1 MSLKNAIKKYN
12 KKVKR
17 KGLAGLDTAII
28 LIAFIITASVLAYVA
43 INMGLFVTQKAKSTI
58 NKGEETAST
67 ALTLSGSVLYAVNY
81 PTNTRSYWIYF
92 TVSPS
97 SGVSSV
103 ELSPATTAISFTA
116 SSLGIA
122 YSNIYKYTLLTVSP
136 SEVNGIVYTNGQY
149 LNLADQE
156 TSGGQTYVYYP
167 NPYYALLALN
177 YTLGQL
183 YKPTTYSTIK
193 ASTPLYIATFSPSS
207 IPTTMPWLSHDNVFS
222 FTLNISGQL
231 VTYYAYVNQTFAFTY
246 PVAGDPLIGSA
257 IAPAGSVIGVMI
269 LFGPDL
275 GSHVFQYQTI
285 TIQIS
290 PNIGS
295 PLTLSEYVYQPEG
308 NVTVIG

>member
-103 ELSPATTAISFTA
+103 ELSPATTAMSFTA

-136 SEVNGIVYTNGQY
+136 SEVNGKIIGYNQY

-183 YKPTTYSTIK
+183 SN
-193 ASTPLYIATFSPSS
+193 TPLYITTLSPQNVQ
-207 IPTTMPWLSHDNVFS
+207 TNKPWLKNDNVFS

>member
-1 MSLKNAIKKYN
+1 MGLQKIVKKYN
-12 KKVKR
+12 KKMKR

-81 PTNTRSYWIYF
+81 PSNTRSYWIYF

-103 ELSPATTAISFTA
+103 ELSPTTTAISFTA
-116 SSLGIA
+116 STEGIA
-122 YSNIYKYTLLTVSP
+122 YSNIYKYTLLTVDP
-136 SEVNGIVYTNGQY
+136 SSLGHAVYANGQY
-149 LNLADQE
+149 LNLINQQ
-156 TSGGQTYVYYP
+156 TSAGQTYLYYP

-177 YTLGQL
+177 YTLYNYYL
-183 YKPTTYSTIK
+183 STKTPSPIFINS
-193 ASTPLYIATFSPSS
+193 STLSS
-207 IPTTMPWLSHDNVFS
+207 IPQWLKNDNSFT

-231 VTYYAYVNQTFAFTY
+231 VTYDVFVNQTFAFTY

-275 GSHVFQYQTI
+275 GSHVFQYQTV
-285 TIQIS
+285 TIQIT
-290 PNIGS
+290 PNVGS
-295 PLTLSEYVYQPEG
+295 PLTISEYVYQPEG
-308 NVTVIG
+308 SVSVIG

>member
-1 MSLKNAIKKYN
+1 MGFKKAIKEYN
-12 KKVKR
+12 KKMKR

-58 NKGEETAST
+58 DKGEETAST

-81 PTNTRSYWIYF
+81 PSNSRSYWIYF

-116 SSLGIA
+116 SALGIV

-136 SEVNGIVYTNGQY
+136 PEVNGVVYANSQY
-149 LNLADQE
+149 LSLADQE
-156 TSGGQTYVYYP
+156 SSGGQTYVYYP

-177 YTLGQL
+177 YSL
-183 YKPTTYSTIK
+183 YQMVRNSQIKYS
-193 ASTPLYIATFSPSS
+193 PLYIN
-207 IPTTMPWLSHDNVFS
+207 TTKSTKTWLTSDNVFQ
-222 FTLNISGQL
+222 FTLNISG
-231 VTYYAYVNQTFAFTY
+231 TPETFYAYVNQTFAFTY

>member
-1 MSLKNAIKKYN
+1 MNSKKMLKEYN

-81 PTNTRSYWIYF
+81 PLNTRSYWIYF

-103 ELSPATTAISFTA
+103 ELSPTTTAISFTA
-116 SSLGIA
+116 SAEGVT

-136 SEVNGIVYTNGQY
+136 SELANVVYANGQY
-149 LNLADQE
+149 LDLVNQQ
-156 TSGGQTYVYYP
+156 TSAGQTYVYYP

-177 YTLGQL
+177 YTLYNYYL
-183 YKPTTYSTIK
+183 STK
-193 ASTPLYIATFSPSS
+193 TPSPIFINSS
-207 IPTTMPWLSHDNVFS
+207 ILSLSSLPSWLKNDNSFT
-222 FTLNISGQL
+222 FTLNISGKL
-231 VTYYAYVNQTFAFTY
+231 VTYYVFVNQTFAFTY

-257 IAPAGSVIGVMI
+257 IAPAGSVIGVI
-269 LFGPDL
+269 LLFGPDL

-285 TIQIS
+285 TIQIT

-295 PLTLSEYVYQPEG
+295 PLTISEYIYQPEG
-308 NVTVIG
+308 SVSVIG

>member
-1 MSLKNAIKKYN
+1 MGAKNAIKKYN
-12 KKVKR
+12 RIVKR

-81 PTNTRSYWIYF
+81 PTNTKSYWIFF

-116 SSLGIA
+116 SAEGIA

-136 SEVNGIVYTNGQY
+136 SVLSNVIYANGQY
-149 LNLADQE
+149 LNLVDTE

-177 YTLGQL
+177 YTLSKTV
-183 YKPTTYSTIK
+183 KPS
-193 ASTPLYIATFSPSS
+193 PLYITTSP
-207 IPTTMPWLSHDNVFS
+207 PTTTTPSWLTHDNVFS
-222 FTLNISGQL
+222 FVLNISGTA

-246 PVAGDPLIGSA
+246 PVAGDPLVGSA

-269 LFGPDL
+269 LFGPSL

>member
-1 MSLKNAIKKYN
+1 MLKEYN

-81 PTNTRSYWIYF
+81 PSNTRSYWIYF

-103 ELSPATTAISFTA
+103 ELSPTTTAISFIA
-116 SSLGIA
+116 SAEGVA
-122 YSNIYKYTLLTVSP
+122 YSNIYNYTLLTVSP
-136 SEVNGIVYTNGQY
+136 SELANAVYANGQY
-149 LNLADQE
+149 LDLVNQQ
-156 TSGGQTYVYYP
+156 TSAGQTYVYYP

-177 YTLGQL
+177 YTL
-183 YKPTTYSTIK
+183 YHSIKTPSPIFITTSESAPTNY
-193 ASTPLYIATFSPSS
+193 
-207 IPTTMPWLSHDNVFS
+207 PWLKNDNSFT

-231 VTYYAYVNQTFAFTY
+231 ITYYVFVNQTFAFTY

-257 IAPAGSVIGVMI
+257 IAPAGSVIGVML

-275 GSHVFQYQTI
+275 GSYVFQYQTI
-285 TIQIS
+285 TIQIT

-295 PLTLSEYVYQPEG
+295 SLTISEYVYQPEG
-308 NVTVIG
+308 SISVIG

>member
-1 MSLKNAIKKYN
+1 M
-12 KKVKR
+12 
-17 KGLAGLDTAII
+17 
-28 LIAFIITASVLAYVA
+28 IAFIITASVLAYVA

-81 PTNTRSYWIYF
+81 PSNTRSYWIYF

-103 ELSPATTAISFTA
+103 ELSPSTTAISFTA
-116 SSLGIA
+116 SAEGIS
-122 YSNIYKYTLLTVSP
+122 YSNIYEYTLLTVSP
-136 SEVNGIVYTNGQY
+136 SELANQVYANGQY
-149 LNLADQE
+149 LDLVNQQTNA
-156 TSGGQTYVYYP
+156 GQTYVYYP

-177 YTLGQL
+177 YTLS
-183 YKPTTYSTIK
+183 KIDKVSPS
-193 ASTPLYIATFSPSS
+193 PLYITTTTPSS
-207 IPTTMPWLSHDNVFS
+207 ATQIYPFLAHDNMFT
-222 FTLNISGQL
+222 FTLNISGTL
-231 VTYYAYVNQTFAFTY
+231 VTYYAFVNQTFAFTY

-285 TIQIS
+285 TIQIT

-295 PLTLSEYVYQPEG
+295 PLTISEYVYQPEG
-308 NVTVIG
+308 SVSVIG

>member
-1 MSLKNAIKKYN
+1 MGLQKIVKKYN
-12 KKVKR
+12 KKMKR

-81 PTNTRSYWIYF
+81 PSNTRSYWIYF

-103 ELSPATTAISFTA
+103 ELSPTTTAISFTA
-116 SSLGIA
+116 STEGVA
-122 YSNIYKYTLLTVSP
+122 YSNIYKYTLLTVDP
-136 SEVNGIVYTNGQY
+136 SSLGHAAYVNGQY
-149 LNLADQE
+149 LNLINQQ
-156 TSGGQTYVYYP
+156 TSAGQTYAYYP

-177 YTLGQL
+177 YTLYNYYL
-183 YKPTTYSTIK
+183 STKTPSPIFINS
-193 ASTPLYIATFSPSS
+193 STLSS
-207 IPTTMPWLSHDNVFS
+207 IPQWLKNDNSFT

-231 VTYYAYVNQTFAFTY
+231 VTYDVFVNQTFAFTY

-275 GSHVFQYQTI
+275 GSHVFQYQTV
-285 TIQIS
+285 TIQIT
-290 PNIGS
+290 PNVGS
-295 PLTLSEYVYQPEG
+295 PLTISEYVYQPEG
-308 NVTVIG
+308 SVSVIG

>member
-1 MSLKNAIKKYN
+1 M
-12 KKVKR
+12 KR

-81 PTNTRSYWIYF
+81 PSNTRSYWIYF

-103 ELSPATTAISFTA
+103 ELSPSTTAISFTA
-116 SSLGIA
+116 SAEGIS
-122 YSNIYKYTLLTVSP
+122 YSNIYEYTLLTVSP
-136 SEVNGIVYTNGQY
+136 SELANQVYANGQY
-149 LNLADQE
+149 LDLVNQQTNA
-156 TSGGQTYVYYP
+156 GQTYVYYP

-177 YTLGQL
+177 YTLS
-183 YKPTTYSTIK
+183 KIDKVSPS
-193 ASTPLYIATFSPSS
+193 PLYITTTTPSS
-207 IPTTMPWLSHDNVFS
+207 ATQIYPFLAHDNMFT
-222 FTLNISGQL
+222 FTLNISGTL
-231 VTYYAYVNQTFAFTY
+231 VTYYAFVNQTFAFTY

-285 TIQIS
+285 TIQIT

-295 PLTLSEYVYQPEG
+295 PLTISEYVYQPEG
-308 NVTVIG
+308 SVSVIG

>member
-1 MSLKNAIKKYN
+1 MNTKKMLKEYN

-81 PTNTRSYWIYF
+81 PSNTRSYWIYF

-103 ELSPATTAISFTA
+103 ELSPSTTAISFTA
-116 SSLGIA
+116 SAEGIS
-122 YSNIYKYTLLTVSP
+122 YSNIYEYTLLTVSP
-136 SEVNGIVYTNGQY
+136 SELANQVYANGQY
-149 LNLADQE
+149 LDLVNQQTNA
-156 TSGGQTYVYYP
+156 GQTYVYYP

-177 YTLGQL
+177 YTLS
-183 YKPTTYSTIK
+183 KIDKVSPS
-193 ASTPLYIATFSPSS
+193 PLYITTTTPSS
-207 IPTTMPWLSHDNVFS
+207 ATQIYPFLAHDNMFT
-222 FTLNISGQL
+222 FTLNISGTL
-231 VTYYAYVNQTFAFTY
+231 VTYYAFVNQTFAFTY

-285 TIQIS
+285 TIQIT

-295 PLTLSEYVYQPEG
+295 PLTISEYVYQPEG
-308 NVTVIG
+308 SVSVIG

>member
-1 MSLKNAIKKYN
+1 MGFKKVIKEYN
-12 KKVKR
+12 KKMKR

-58 NKGEETAST
+58 DKGEETAST

-81 PTNTRSYWIYF
+81 PSNSRSYWIYF

-116 SSLGIA
+116 SALGVA

-136 SEVNGIVYTNGQY
+136 SEVNGVVYAAPQY
-149 LNLADQE
+149 LSLADQE
-156 TSGGQTYVYYP
+156 SSGGQTYVYYP

-177 YTLGQL
+177 YSL
-183 YKPTTYSTIK
+183 YQMVLSKQIKYS
-193 ASTPLYIATFSPSS
+193 PLYI
-207 IPTTMPWLSHDNVFS
+207 TTTKSTSTQTWLTSDNVFQ
-222 FTLNISGQL
+222 FTLNISGTL
-231 VTYYAYVNQTFAFTY
+231 EIFYAYVNQTFAFTY

>member
-1 MSLKNAIKKYN
+1 MGLQKIVKKYN
-12 KKVKR
+12 KKMKR

-81 PTNTRSYWIYF
+81 PSNTRSYWIYF

-103 ELSPATTAISFTA
+103 ELSPTTTAISFTA
-116 SSLGIA
+116 STEGIA
-122 YSNIYKYTLLTVSP
+122 YSNIYKYTLLTVDP
-136 SEVNGIVYTNGQY
+136 SSLGNAVYANGQY
-149 LNLADQE
+149 LNLINQQ
-156 TSGGQTYVYYP
+156 TSAGQTYVYYP

-177 YTLGQL
+177 YTLYNYYL
-183 YKPTTYSTIK
+183 KTKTPSPIFINSST
-193 ASTPLYIATFSPSS
+193 LSS
-207 IPTTMPWLSHDNVFS
+207 IPQWLKNDNSFT

-231 VTYYAYVNQTFAFTY
+231 VTYDVFVNQTFAFTY

-275 GSHVFQYQTI
+275 GSHVFQYQTV
-285 TIQIS
+285 TIQIT
-290 PNIGS
+290 PNVGS
-295 PLTLSEYVYQPEG
+295 PLTISEYVYQPEG
-308 NVTVIG
+308 SVSVIG

>member
-1 MSLKNAIKKYN
+1 MLKEYN

-81 PTNTRSYWIYF
+81 PSNTRSYWIYF

-103 ELSPATTAISFTA
+103 ELSPSTTAISFTA
-116 SSLGIA
+116 SAEGIS
-122 YSNIYKYTLLTVSP
+122 YSNIYEYTLLTVSP
-136 SEVNGIVYTNGQY
+136 SELANQVYANGQY
-149 LNLADQE
+149 LDLVNQQTNA
-156 TSGGQTYVYYP
+156 GQTYVYYP

-177 YTLGQL
+177 YTLS
-183 YKPTTYSTIK
+183 KIDKVSPS
-193 ASTPLYIATFSPSS
+193 PLYITTTTPSS
-207 IPTTMPWLSHDNVFS
+207 ATQIYPFLAHDNMFT
-222 FTLNISGQL
+222 FTLNISGTL
-231 VTYYAYVNQTFAFTY
+231 VTYYAFVNQTFAFTY

-285 TIQIS
+285 TIQIT

-295 PLTLSEYVYQPEG
+295 PLTISEYVYQPEG
-308 NVTVIG
+308 SVSVIG

>member
-1 MSLKNAIKKYN
+1 MIKKYN

-58 NKGEETAST
+58 DKGEETAST

-81 PTNTRSYWIYF
+81 PTNSRSYWIYF

-103 ELSPATTAISFTA
+103 ELSTATTAISFTA
-116 SSLGIA
+116 SSEGIA
-122 YSNIYKYTLLTVSP
+122 YSNIYKYTLLTTPP
-136 SEVNGIVYTNGQY
+136 SNLQQTVYANGQY
-149 LNLADQE
+149 LNLVDQE
-156 TSGGQTYVYYP
+156 NNGGQTYVYYP

-177 YTLGQL
+177 YTLYQQ
-183 YKPTTYSTIK
+183 YKNST
-193 ASTPLYIATFSPSS
+193 SPQPSPLYITTPSS
-207 IPTTMPWLSHDNVFS
+207 VGSIQQLLTKYPWLKNDNSFT
-222 FTLNISGQL
+222 FTLNINGQP

-269 LFGPDL
+269 LFGPNL

>member
-136 SEVNGIVYTNGQY
+136 SEVNGKIIGYNQY

-183 YKPTTYSTIK
+183 SN
-193 ASTPLYIATFSPSS
+193 TPLYI
-207 IPTTMPWLSHDNVFS
+207 TTLPPQNVQTNKPWLKNDNVFS

-275 GSHVFQYQTI
+275 GSYVFQYQAI

>member
-1 MSLKNAIKKYN
+1 MNTKKMLKEYN

-81 PTNTRSYWIYF
+81 PSNTRSYWIYF

-103 ELSPATTAISFTA
+103 ELSPSTTAISFTA
-116 SSLGIA
+116 SVEGIS

-136 SEVNGIVYTNGQY
+136 PELANQVYANGQY
-149 LNLADQE
+149 LDLVNQQTNA
-156 TSGGQTYVYYP
+156 GQTYVYYS

-177 YTLGQL
+177 YTLS
-183 YKPTTYSTIK
+183 KIDKVSPS
-193 ASTPLYIATFSPSS
+193 PLYITTTTPYSATQTYPF
-207 IPTTMPWLSHDNVFS
+207 LAHDNMFT
-222 FTLNISGQL
+222 FTLNISGTL
-231 VTYYAYVNQTFAFTY
+231 VTYYAFVNQTFAFTY

-285 TIQIS
+285 TIQIT

-295 PLTLSEYVYQPEG
+295 PLTISEYVYQPEG
-308 NVTVIG
+308 SVSVIG